1 MLIAAGPIGMRLMS
15 ALTHYPIEDGTFVCG
30 DGGGDEKRTFCK
42 TDTHHCSSVFPDLV
56 DALHG
61 FGKLLIMSH
70 AARVVHLGIASR
82 SELWIC

>member
-1 MLIAAGPIGMRLMS
+1 MLNATVPNGMQLMS
-15 ALTHYPIEDGTFVCG
+15 AVTHYPIVDGTFMCG
-30 DGGGDEKRTFCK
+30 DGGDEKRTFCK

-70 AARVVHLGIASR
+70 AARVVHLGIA
-82 SELWIC
+82 